1 MRLVIQ
7 RVDSASVKISN
18 KIYNKIDKGYLI
30 YVCFEKGDTGKN
42 LDKVVSKIISLRIF
56 EDSMGKMNKSILEV
70 SNTSILLISQFTLA
84 GDIKKTNRPSFTKS
98 LEKGSANNLYL
109 LFFEKLNNFI
119 KTKQGIFGADMIVES
134 INNGPATIIYDM
146 ENVW

>member
-56 EDSMGKMNKSILEV
+56 EDSIGKMNKSILEV

-146 ENVW
+146 ENV

>member
-18 KIYNKIDKGYLI
+18 KIYNEIDKGYLI

-42 LDKVVSKIISLRIF
+42 LDKVVTKIISLRIF
-56 EDSMGKMNKSILEV
+56 EDSIGKMNKSILEV

-98 LEKGSANNLYL
+98 LEKGLANNLYL

-146 ENVW
+146 ENV

>member
-18 KIYNKIDKGYLI
+18 KIYNNIDKGYLI

-70 SNTSILLISQFTLA
+70 SNTSILLISHHSYIFL
-84 GDIKKTNRPSFTKS
+84 SCFLLLS
-98 LEKGSANNLYL
+98 LCPYILFSVLY
-109 LFFEKLNNFI
+109 I
-119 KTKQGIFGADMIVES
+119 SV
-134 INNGPATIIYDM
+134 
-146 ENVW
+146 

>member
-42 LDKVVSKIISLRIF
+42 IDKVVSKIISLRIF

-84 GDIKKTNRPSFTKS
+84 GDIKKTNRPSFTKT
-98 LEKGSANNLYL
+98 LEKGLANNLYL

-146 ENVW
+146 ENV